1 MPEFEQMDTDKV
13 LVQLERGNYLH
24 PQLKFMEK
32 DQKLIRIG
40 KGGFSDV
47 YEMYDEE
54 NPETHYAVK
63 VIGFNR
69 KIVTYTRLVETT
81 RLQYQ
86 LAEQSEHIVKIFAR
100 MEIKVHLDQDGN
112 LEKVTDPDT
121 EDYQND
127 DGIGAVYLVGTAA
140 GYSEKR

>member
-54 NPETHYAVK
+54 NPETHYAV
-63 VIGFNR
+63 
-69 KIVTYTRLVETT
+69 
-81 RLQYQ
+81 
-86 LAEQSEHIVKIFAR
+86 
-100 MEIKVHLDQDGN
+100 
-112 LEKVTDPDT
+112 
-121 EDYQND
+121 
-127 DGIGAVYLVGTAA
+127 
-140 GYSEKR
+140 